1 MKTRVIRASVKASVV
16 GYDLAVQGFNLSLAV
31 NSIPSIELQCAPSK
45 GDGSTP
51 LKPNV
56 KRPSISDFS
65 DLYRI
70 LSGAAES
77 LKEPG
82 QVDITVIDDL
92 GNKDE
97 ISLKGW
103 ILSGVGLSSVSASE
117 APYLSVVLQHPICK
131 LTKVGSIYETPK
143 SSVDDKI
150 NKATAGAGDFLE
162 VVKAVYKCVRED
174 IIKFWPPPEESKGYP
189 TLFRKQ
195 LGAGE
200 FDPNKYLVFKG
211 ENGIFL
217 GGKGDPKGDKKT
229 RFAQAI
235 GRLVLPVGGGSSTW
249 DMLVGATGPLLL
261 SITQDES
268 NNYTTDM
275 LVIEP
280 VQPWK
285 KASINLYDEKC
296 FWTELPGMD
305 PFRITGVMC
314 RKLGPYNCNAS
325 LGLIRNGNPNQKDPV
340 ADVMYIP
347 NGVDV
352 NSASGRIMK
361 TSAPAV
367 LDIAFRRDAAYGKA
381 ISLGKVYL
389 QKAAADN
396 YNSVVGKYCK
406 ALYEI
411 TAASMVNAKAQMAMW
426 FRDKDKD
433 GKLILPGNTCK
444 FISKGDK
451 GEENVIYYGY
461 ARSVVHSMSTQGGC
475 STTVSMSYV
484 RPTENFMIG
493 DEVAIAAG
501 SKNAAYE

>member
-1 MKTRVIRASVKASVV
+1 MRTRVIRASVKASAA
-16 GYDLAVQGFNLSLAV
+16 GCDLAVQGFNLSLAV

-45 GDGSTP
+45 GDGSAP

-56 KRPSISDFS
+56 IRPRISYFS
-65 DLYRI
+65 DLYRV
-70 LSGAAES
+70 LSGAAERLS
-77 LKEPG
+77 EPG
-82 QVDITVIDDL
+82 QVDIEVMDDL
-92 GNKDE
+92 GNKDG

-103 ILSGVGLSSVSASE
+103 ILSGVGLSNVSASD

-143 SSVDDKI
+143 SSVDKKI
-150 NKATAGAGDFLE
+150 NEATVGAGDFLK
-162 VVKAVYKCVRED
+162 VVEAVYRCVRED
-174 IIKFWPPPEESKGYP
+174 IIEFWPPPEESKGYP

-200 FDPNKYLVFKG
+200 FDPSKYLVFKG
-211 ENGIFL
+211 DNGIFL
-217 GGKGDPKGDKKT
+217 GGKGDAGSDAKR

-261 SITQDES
+261 SITQDKS
-268 NNYTTDM
+268 NNYTTDK

-285 KASINLYDEKC
+285 KASVNLYDEEC

-314 RKLGPYNCNAS
+314 RKLGPYNDNVS
-325 LGLIRNGNPNQKDPV
+325 LGMIRNGNQNKEDPV
-340 ADVMYIP
+340 AEVMYIP
-347 NGVDV
+347 DGVDV
-352 NSASGRIMK
+352 ESARGRIMK

-367 LDIAFRRDAAYGKA
+367 LDIALRRDAAYGRS
-381 ISLGKVYL
+381 ISLGNVYL

-396 YNSVVGKYCK
+396 YNKVVGKYCK
-406 ALYEI
+406 AVYET

-426 FRDKDKD
+426 FTDMD
-433 GKLILPGNTCK
+433 GNRILPGNTCR
-444 FISKGDK
+444 FISEGKD
-451 GEENVIYYGY
+451 IYYGY
-461 ARSVVHSMSTQGGC
+461 ARSVLHSMSTQGGC

-484 RPTENFMIG
+484 RPTPSFMIG
-493 DEVAIAAG
+493 EKVAIEAG

>member
-1 MKTRVIRASVKASVV
+1 MKTRVIRASVKASAA
-16 GYDLAVQGFNLSLAV
+16 GYDFAVQGFNLSLAV

-56 KRPSISDFS
+56 KRPRISDFS

-70 LSGAAES
+70 LSDKAES
-77 LKEPG
+77 LKETG
-82 QVDITVIDDL
+82 QVDITVMDDL
-92 GNKDE
+92 GNQDE

-103 ILSGVGLSSVSASE
+103 ILSGVGLSNVSASD

-143 SSVDDKI
+143 SSVDEKI
-150 NKATAGAGDFLE
+150 NKATAGASDFLK
-162 VVKAVYKCVRED
+162 VVEAVYKCVREK
-174 IIKFWPPPEESKGYP
+174 ITFWPPPEESKGYP
-189 TLFRKQ
+189 TLFRNQ
-195 LGAGE
+195 LGVGE
-200 FDPNKYLVFKG
+200 FNPSNYLVFKG

-217 GGKGDPKGDKKT
+217 GGSSGDSKK

-268 NNYTTDM
+268 NNYTTDK

-285 KASINLYDEKC
+285 KASVNLYDEEC

-314 RKLGPYNCNAS
+314 RKLGPYNDNVS
-325 LGLIRNGNPNQKDPV
+325 LGMIRNGNPNQKDPV
-340 ADVMYIP
+340 AEVMYIP
-347 NGVDV
+347 DGVDV
-352 NSASGRIMK
+352 KSASGRIMK

-367 LDIAFRRDAAYGKA
+367 LDIALRRDAAYGKS
-381 ISLGKVYL
+381 ISLGNVYL

-396 YNSVVGKYCK
+396 YNKVVGKYCK
-406 ALYEI
+406 AVYET

-426 FRDKDKD
+426 FTDMD
-433 GKLILPGNTCK
+433 GNLILPGNTCR
-444 FISKGDK
+444 FISEGKD
-451 GEENVIYYGY
+451 IYYGY

-484 RPTENFMIG
+484 RPEESFKIG
-493 DEVAIAAG
+493 GKVAIAAG